1 MGKGPHILKSLGVS
15 VEGTL
20 IEWMVTPQMTSRD
33 IIIADEFSK
42 YPAGRFTADG
52 PYSGADFRDN
62 ILAPALQ
69 DEELDKV
76 VVVFDGVAGF
86 GSSFLEEAFGGLA
99 REHKMER
106 SLLDRKLQLKAD
118 DPDLQDYVA
127 LTEKYIE
134 DALGKQIG

>member
-86 GSSFLEEAFGGLA
+86 GSSFLEEAFRWPSEGAQDGKVSSRQKAAAQGG
-99 REHKMER
+99 
-106 SLLDRKLQLKAD
+106 
-118 DPDLQDYVA
+118 
-127 LTEKYIE
+127 
-134 DALGKQIG
+134 